1 MQAMEHSSAIPPHDA
16 AADLSPRKPSVFS
29 PARLLG
35 RICLILLI
43 TYAFGWVLNRSVNAS
58 NKGLEPAGFGRGMVH
73 GALMP
78 GAMPS
83 LFFGRDV
90 VIYATNNNG
99 RLYKLGYTFG
109 VNACGAFFFGSFY
122 LRLSRWRKMY
132 ESRT

>member
-1 MQAMEHSSAIPPHDA
+1 MRAFDSAHA
-16 AADLSPRKPSVFS
+16 SRGRKASGQW
-29 PARLLG
+29 RLTRVLM
-35 RICLILLI
+35 RLVVIIAV
-43 TYAFGWVLNRSVNAS
+43 TTAFGWVLNRSAGGS
-58 NKGLEPAGFGRGMVH
+58 ATKAEPPGFGTGMLH

-90 VIYATNNNG
+90 VIYAPKNNG

-122 LRLSRWRKMY
+122 WRLNRWRK
-132 ESRT
+132 RI